1 MTFLKGFAVGAAMLV
16 PGASGGTAA
25 IILGIYD
32 RLIGAVSSLRKNFFK
47 NAVFLSV
54 FSLGGILGIL
64 ALSKAVLYL
73 FESKELVMRFLFSGI
88 IAGSIPA
95 LLKKSGQKVPSGGCV
110 LSAAAGALLCIA
122 LSLIP
127 DGAFSNQT
135 GLLSDAVCGVIV
147 AVALVLPGISASHML
162 LVMGKYE
169 QILQSI
175 ESFDILSLAPFG
187 IFLLLG
193 IFLTA
198 SLLEKLMSKY
208 SSYTFF
214 AISGFV
220 VASLS
225 EVITIFPSS
234 VSELIYCFSAAA
246 AGFIAAFSLSRKA

>member
-1 MTFLKGFAVGAAMLV
+1 M
-16 PGASGGTAA
+16 
-25 IILGIYD
+25 
-32 RLIGAVSSLRKNFFK
+32 RFF
-47 NAVFLSV
+47 FP
-54 FSLGGILGIL
+54 
-64 ALSKAVLYL
+64 ALSQEAYR
-73 FESKELVMRFLFSGI
+73 RF
-88 IAGSIPA
+88 
-95 LLKKSGQKVPSGGCV
+95 LKKSGQKVPSGG
-110 LSAAAGALLCIA
+110 LCFICRRRSPA
-122 LSLIP
+122 MHCPFAHTRRCL
-127 DGAFSNQT
+127 SNQT

-246 AGFIAAFSLSRKA
+246 AGFISAFSLSRKA